1 MSRFA
6 PAEDIPFA
14 ASQDEVPPPSAVVV
28 KDEAEL
34 LELCRDAL
42 REEANA
48 LTTYAGSMGADF
60 LRALQL
66 LKDARDP
73 VVVAGIGKSGHVGRK
88 IAATFL
94 SIGRSAVF
102 LHAAEASHGDLGLV
116 GRHSVV
122 LLLSN
127 SGETSE
133 LSDLITYCEAYDI
146 PMIGITRSPD
156 STLGRRST
164 VTLAYGDVREV
175 CPNGLAPT
183 TSTTLMIGIGDA
195 LAVGLTYALGTTPAD
210 FRRFHPGGKLGAR
223 LLRARDLMHVGD
235 ELPIVPPDMPM
246 QEVVITMSEKGFGV
260 ALVVADDVVQGI
272 ITDGDMR
279 RNIHRLWRATA
290 ADIILGKPVAITP
303 DTLAAEALA
312 DMSARRIT
320 CLVVENEEGR
330 LEGLLRLHE
339 CVRAGVAD

>member
-1 MSRFA
+1 MSRTA
-6 PAEDIPFA
+6 PVEDIDLA
-14 ASQDEVPPPSAVVV
+14 ASPSDLTTPPARSGMDEPH
-28 KDEAEL
+28 L

-42 REEANA
+42 REEASA
-48 LTTYAGSMGADF
+48 IVTYAESIGAEF
-60 LRALQL
+60 LTALRL
-66 LKDARDP
+66 LKDAKDP
-73 VVVAGIGKSGHVGRK
+73 VVVAGIGKSGHVARK

-94 SIGRSAVF
+94 SIGRPAVF

-116 GRHSVV
+116 GRNSAV

-127 SGETSE
+127 SGETAE
-133 LSDLITYCEAYDI
+133 LSDLITYCEAYGI
-146 PMIGITRSPD
+146 PMIGITRSPE
-156 STLGRRST
+156 STLGRRAT
-164 VTLAYGDVREV
+164 VVLAYGDVREV

-183 TSTTLMIGIGDA
+183 TSTTLMLGIGDA
-195 LAVGLTYALGTTPAD
+195 LAVGLTHALGTTPAD

-235 ELPIVPPDMPM
+235 ELPVVTPDMPM

-260 ALVVADDVVQGI
+260 ALVVADGVVQGI

-290 ADIILGKPVAITP
+290 ADIILGKPIAITP
-303 DTLAAEALA
+303 DTLCAEAMA

-320 CLVVENEEGR
+320 CLVVENEAGR

>member
-1 MSRFA
+1 MTRSV
-6 PAEDIPFA
+6 PAEDIDLVTSDSGAPTA
-14 ASQDEVPPPSAVVV
+14 AAI
-28 KDEAEL
+28 KDEAL
-34 LELCRDAL
+34 LLDLCRDAL

-48 LTTYAGSMGADF
+48 LITYAGSIGTDF
-60 LRALQL
+60 LAALRL
-66 LKDARDP
+66 LKDAKDP
-73 VVVAGIGKSGHVGRK
+73 VVVAGIGKSGHVARK

-94 SIGRSAVF
+94 SIGRPAVF

-116 GRHSVV
+116 GRNSVV

-127 SGETSE
+127 SGETAE
-133 LSDLITYCEAYDI
+133 LSDLITYCEAYAI
-146 PMIGITRSPD
+146 PMIGITRSPE

-164 VTLAYGDVREV
+164 IALAYGDVREV

-183 TSTTLMIGIGDA
+183 TSTTLMLGIGDA

-223 LLRARDLMHVGD
+223 LLRARDLMHRGD
-235 ELPIVPPDMPM
+235 ELPIVPPDMAM

-260 ALVVADDVVQGI
+260 ALVVKDGIVQGI

-279 RNIHRLWRATA
+279 RNIHRLWHARA
-290 ADIILGKPVAITP
+290 ADIILGKPVAISP

-320 CLVVENEEGR
+320 CLVVENTDGG
-330 LEGLLRLHE
+330 LEGLLRLHD